1 MNTRTVSKLYIV
13 LEDVKIPVLPSQPG
27 PASRSSQVAGRRNTG
42 SESLWFM
49 LDALHVL
56 VRIMSAL
63 DMMLTKS

>member
-1 MNTRTVSKLYIV
+1 M
-13 LEDVKIPVLPSQPG
+13 LEDVNIHVLPIQPG

-49 LDALHVL
+49 LHALHVGLL

>member
-1 MNTRTVSKLYIV
+1 MSNIYIV
-13 LEDVKIPVLPSQPG
+13 LEDVKIHVLPILPG
-27 PASRSSQVAGRRNTG
+27 SASRSGQVAGRRNTG